1 MKIDYVKEYGRLE
14 VAHWWFQV
22 RKKIILQSLS
32 KYISQDGNKKILNVG
47 AAAGATSLW
56 LSAFGKV
63 SSIENEPLFLEHL
76 RNNNIEVTEASAEQ
90 LPFADNSF
98 DVVCAF
104 DVVEHINDDKK
115 ALKEMQ
121 RVCKPGGKIC
131 ITVPSYQFLWGRHD
145 VANGHKRR
153 YTFPSLKQQLPADT
167 AIVYST
173 YFNALL
179 FLPVYFARKI
189 DWLIAGKKTATS
201 DFESFK
207 SNSFSGAVCKF
218 IFGLEIY
225 LLKMMR
231 LPFGVSLLVLLEK
244 NTTAQKNNE

>member
-1 MKIDYVKEYGRLE
+1 MKSDYVKEYGRLE
-14 VAHWWFQV
+14 ISHWWFQV
-22 RKKIILQSLS
+22 RKKIILQSLG

-47 AAAGATSLW
+47 AAGGATSLW

-63 SSIENEPLFLEHL
+63 SSIENERLFLEHL

-104 DVVEHINDDKK
+104 DVVEHIDNDKN

-131 ITVPSYQFLWGRHD
+131 ITVPAYQFLWGRHD

-153 YTFPSLKQQLPADT
+153 YTFTSLKQQLPADT
-167 AIVYST
+167 VILYST
-173 YFNALL
+173 YFNTLL
-179 FLPVYFARKI
+179 FLPVYFTRKI

-207 SNSFSGAVCKF
+207 SNSILGAVCKF

-225 LLKMMR
+225 LLKIMC

-244 NTTAQKNNE
+244 NAAAQKNNE

>member
-1 MKIDYVKEYGRLE
+1 MKNDYVKEYSRLE
-14 VAHWWFQV
+14 TSHWWFLV

-32 KYISQDGNKKILNVG
+32 KHIFKNGNKKILNIG
-47 AAAGATSLW
+47 AAAGATSQW
-56 LSAFGKV
+56 LAAFGKV

-76 RNNNIEVTEASAEQ
+76 RNNNIDVTEASAEQ

-98 DVVCAF
+98 DLVCAF
-104 DVVEHINDDKK
+104 DVVEHIADDKK
-115 ALKEMQ
+115 ALAEMQ
-121 RVCKPGGKIC
+121 RVCKPDGKIC
-131 ITVPSYQFLWGRHD
+131 ITVPACQFLWGRHD

-153 YTFPSLKQQLPADT
+153 YTFASLKQQLPADT

-173 YFNALL
+173 YFNTLL

-189 DWLIAGKKTATS
+189 DWLIAGKKAATS

-207 SNSFSGAVCKF
+207 SNGISGAVCKF
-218 IFGLEIY
+218 IFGLEVY
-225 LLKMMR
+225 LLKIMR

-244 NTTAQKNNE
+244 DASAQNNKE